1 VKILIFIKGLYEFKT
16 IKESVQ
22 VLGYRYETGL
32 RWLERWNEDGLEGIK
47 HRWSDGRSPK
57 LDKEELNAVKE
68 DIVKLGL
75 KTTKQIKHHINEKW
89 GVNYAIS
96 WLPKV
101 LRGIGC
107 KYGKPY
113 MHNYKEPEK
122 C

>member
-1 VKILIFIKGLYEFKT
+1 MKILIFIKGLYEFKT

-75 KTTKQIKHHINEKW
+75 KTTKQIKHHIK
-89 GVNYAIS
+89 
-96 WLPKV
+96 
-101 LRGIGC
+101 
-107 KYGKPY
+107 
-113 MHNYKEPEK
+113 
-122 C
+122 